1 MKGILSSINYN
12 GSSFQ
17 RNKLKCNKL
26 LSLLFIIKKIITI
39 FSFFLITTFQAL
51 AICTT
56 VSKTGNVD
64 GALTYANDFYIRE
77 TNLPATINIDSEDL
91 QPNGILLAST
101 IISADISNRT
111 SPEQLIYLCDLSD
124 AGKMQF
130 AYISNAAGLYGGG
143 YWLNSSTNGM
153 VKNKYNG
160 GASGVFQ
167 TMAKNVALRLS
178 ISGGESFSGVWKLLP
193 LTSANYEEYEYN
205 GEKKIAI
212 KAKHIPM
219 VTMELFKVGAP
230 ANLSLSNCQ
239 TADGPTNSKEM
250 NCEVAKQDEVEGN
263 IVGVV
268 NNGKIVYS
276 QAAGFVTLKAP
287 GFNDNIVA
295 GSTGSLRTRTKFA
308 VGYGINNMIRLTRQR
323 SCIVRNVTPFVYFS
337 TISVGELM
345 SGQTREEDFDIEIKC
360 HGTGVKYGFGEFDTA
375 MGIRIS
381 LDSYKAAIDEKLI
394 ANGGSASR
402 PPVTHLLSN
411 RYQTN
416 DSTLAKGVGIRI
428 TLGGRPVKL
437 MGYDGLEVAR
447 EDEHTPGFSPYPS
460 EYHRLGESGGWLSVT
475 RNADISNEGDYKIY
489 HHRFTSILE
498 RLPGKQVTTGKIE
511 ATAYVVVQVQ

>member
-1 MKGILSSINYN
+1 MKGIFSFINYISSNFKNNSVKYNKHLSILFSIN
-12 GSSFQ
+12 
-17 RNKLKCNKL
+17 K
-26 LSLLFIIKKIITI
+26 ITI
-39 FSFFLITTFQAL
+39 FSSFFLFTTFQAF
-51 AICTT
+51 ATCTT
-56 VSKTGNVD
+56 VSKLGEV
-64 GALTYANDFYIRE
+64 GAALNYADDFYIRE

-91 QPNGILLAST
+91 QPNGMLLAST
-101 IISADISNRT
+101 LISADISNRT
-111 SPEQLIYLCDLSD
+111 SPEQLIYLCDFSD
-124 AGKMQF
+124 VGQMYF

-143 YWLNSSTNGM
+143 YWLNATTNGL

-160 GASGVFQ
+160 GVNGVFQ
-167 TMAKNVALRLS
+167 TMAKNVAIRLS
-178 ISGGESFSGVWKLLP
+178 LSGGEAFSGIWKLMP
-193 LTSANYEEYEYN
+193 LTSANYEEYDYN
-205 GEKKIAI
+205 GVKKIAI

-219 VTMELFKVGAP
+219 VSMELFKVGSP
-230 ANLSLSNCQ
+230 ANLSISNCQ

-250 NCEVAKQDEVEGN
+250 NCEIARQDEIEGN

-268 NNGKIVYS
+268 NKGKVVHS
-276 QAAGFVTLKAP
+276 QAAGFITLKAP
-287 GFNDNIVA
+287 GFNSNIMA
-295 GSTGSLRTRTKFA
+295 GTTGSLRTRNRFA

-337 TISVGELM
+337 TITVGELM
-345 SGQTREEDFDIEIKC
+345 SEQTRVEDFDIEIKC

-381 LDSYKAAIDEKLI
+381 LDAYKAAIDEKLI
-394 ANGGSASR
+394 ADGGKATR

-416 DSTLAKGVGIRI
+416 DSNLAKGVGIRI
-428 TLGGRPVKL
+428 TLAGRPVKL
-437 MGYDGLEVAR
+437 MGYEGLEVAK

-460 EYHRLGESGGWLSVT
+460 EYNRLGESGGWLSVT

-498 RLPGKQVTTGKIE
+498 KLPGKQVTPGKIE